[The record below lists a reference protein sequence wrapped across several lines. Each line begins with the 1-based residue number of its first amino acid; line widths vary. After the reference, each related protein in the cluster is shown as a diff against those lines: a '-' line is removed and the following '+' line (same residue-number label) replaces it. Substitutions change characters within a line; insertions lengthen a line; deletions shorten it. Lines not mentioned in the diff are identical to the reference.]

1 MPKHGSSIAV
11 RAFGENADPGQVV
24 AYQSHNEALRY
35 LAESLEHRNRIALL
49 KGPTGSGKTTV
60 VNQLAATNGSAAAI
74 VDANHLLPRQFLT
87 GVLAHFEI
95 RIVSQQDE
103 QLLQAI
109 DKFVT
114 REARQGKPPLL
125 VIDNVDQGSGSLL
138 SLVNWLAA
146 LEAGD
151 EYALKIVLT
160 CRERITAL
168 AEGISLRN
176 VARRHPATWSMNP
189 LSNYE
194 ARLYLR
200 TRFAAAGGQK
210 ADTLF
215 SRKLCDRL
223 YELAE
228 GWPGPLNEQARDAL
242 QRADELHAAS
252 MPRIIVSRDGET
264 IAEHIL
270 DQSKYAIGRSEL
282 ADILI
287 EDAYASKLHAMLQV
301 YSNAI
306 LLSDLNSTNG
316 TIVNSKE
323 VRNTILRSNDIIKLG
338 RHRIK
343 IENAPALSPE
353 VEKRLDTS
361 DTMTIKNLEG
371 LRRARALRNIAT
383 IRRQHAS

>member
-24 AYQSHNEALRY
+24 AYQSHNEALRH
-35 LAESLEHRNRIALL
+35 LAESLEHKNRIALL

-60 VNQLAATNGSAAAI
+60 VNQLVATNGSAAAL
-74 VDANHLLPRQFLT
+74 VDATHLLPRQFLT
-87 GVLAHFEI
+87 GVLAQFEI
-95 RIVSQQDE
+95 RIISQQDE

-125 VIDNVDQGSGSLL
+125 VIDNVDRGSGSLL

-200 TRFAAAGGQK
+200 TRFAAAGGQN
-210 ADTLF
+210 ADALF

-228 GWPGPLNEQARDAL
+228 GWPGPLNEQASDAV
-242 QRADELHAAS
+242 QRAEELHAAS
-252 MPRIIVSRDGET
+252 MPRIIVSRDGKT
-264 IAEHIL
+264 IAEYIL

-282 ADILI
+282 ADIHI
-287 EDAYASKLHAMLQV
+287 EDPYASKLHAMLQV

-338 RHRIK
+338 RHSIK
-343 IENAPALSPE
+343 IENAPALSPA

-383 IRRQHAS
+383 IRRRHAS